1 MLRPPPTSTLFP
13 YTTLFRSSGRPPDRG
28 VSAHECSHVAAASS
42 AAGITHASLVGRDS
56 RPRSP
61 CSRRPTPRSS
71 TLLSDMTGVDPR
83 ESAVTS
89 EVELLDPGHQLR
101 AVYEARSSTVG
112 GVGTLPPPGRK
123 RRSRPGWL
131 AVLGS

>member
-1 MLRPPPTSTLFP
+1 MAVAGCPNARRAAT
-13 YTTLFRSSGRPPDRG
+13 RG
-28 VSAHECSHVAAASS
+28 SA
-42 AAGITHASLVGRDS
+42 
-56 RPRSP
+56 
-61 CSRRPTPRSS
+61 SRRPTPRSS

-101 AVYEARSSTVG
+101 EVDEARSSTVG
-112 GVGTLPPPGRK
+112 VVGTLPPPGRK

-131 AVLGS
+131 AVLGSWRRPAFAIAPPACEEAMN